1 MARVTRTDLLG
12 LMECSVSESDDDDD
26 EEDDELARRAF
37 LLVGFLEG
45 GWLGLFLPSWS
56 LSEKRSVLLRPI
68 EMESVKD
75 YCNMLNFEVS
85 LVSNIKSK
93 NCSFL
98 LGGGKVRYL
107 IIFSCV

>member
-12 LMECSVSESDDDDD
+12 LLEFSVSESDDDDD

-68 EMESVKD
+68 EMDSVKD

-85 LVSNIKSK
+85 LCFKILNRKIV
-93 NCSFL
+93 
-98 LGGGKVRYL
+98 
-107 IIFSCV
+107 IFVGRG